1 MIKQIFFIVLLFTFL
16 FININ
21 NVESKNHS
29 VLGNC
34 EKNQTAKYKK
44 YHGGKKEIK
53 EITTNQLNKEQ
64 LDKHEMFMKIA
75 LDIAIESKVKFVS
88 IIVSPDDRV
97 LCSGTYSKENAILHS
112 ELVAITNCSL
122 AYKMVTFENHTIYST
137 AEPDSLSASA
147 IVWAR
152 FKQVVYGSSIKHL
165 YCNACFSNL
174 PIDSTYIFSRSYGIG
189 VENIQLVA
197 GVLQDQTDANF
208 GSYCNSSI
216 SSIFKTNPQ
225 CKCKNPK
232 QSKENNESDDD
243 DENNNNRNRYHRRRH
258 HHEEKDDDN
267 NNGNVNSNVDSGHK
281 KDDSIDN
288 FFEEIKSGNEDDF
301 DKELESSKQIEKS
314 KNKEKKK
321 RHSNHHHHSHTSKD
335 GRSRTS
341 TSTSVSGNGHA
352 SATASASSSSSS
364 STSFSHSS
372 SSSSSSSSNS
382 GHHKK
387 DKSKKNKDGKGDKK
401 DKKDKKEKEKKKDK
415 KDKSTSVEEEINTLK
430 IEKNSI

>member
-1 MIKQIFFIVLLFTFL
+1 MITKQIFFIILLFTIL
-16 FININ
+16 IFININ
-21 NVESKNHS
+21 NVESKSLS

-34 EKNQTAKYKK
+34 ENNQTAKYKK
-44 YHGGKKEIK
+44 ISSKHGNEEIK
-53 EITTNQLNKEQ
+53 EITTNQLSKEQ

-75 LDIAIESKVKFVS
+75 LDIAIQSKVKFVS

-97 LCSGTYSKENAILHS
+97 LCSGTFSKENAILHS

-122 AYKMVTFENHTIYST
+122 AYKMITFENHTIYST

-165 YCNACFSNL
+165 YCNACFSSL
-174 PIDSTYIFSRSYGIG
+174 PIDSTYIFSRGYGIG
-189 VENIQLVA
+189 VENIQLVS

-208 GSYCNSSI
+208 GSYCNSSV

-225 CKCKNPK
+225 CKCKNSKLPK
-232 QSKENNESDDD
+232 
-243 DENNNNRNRYHRRRH
+243 ENNNNNNGS
-258 HHEEKDDDN
+258 N
-267 NNGNVNSNVDSGHK
+267 NNKQEDNKKNSNESSDINKNERNHHNR
-281 KDDSIDN
+281 DDSIDN
-288 FFEEIKSGNEDDF
+288 FFDEIKSDDDF
-301 DKELESSKQIEKS
+301 DKEIESSKQVEKS

-321 RHSNHHHHSHTSKD
+321 RHSNHHRHSHTSKD
-335 GRSRTS
+335 GSSR

-352 SATASASSSSSS
+352 TASASASSSSSSS

-372 SSSSSSSSNS
+372 SSSNDN
-382 GHHKK
+382 HHKK
-387 DKSKKNKDGKGDKK
+387 DKSKKRKDNKEKGDKK
-401 DKKDKKEKEKKKDK
+401 DKKEKDKKEKDKKKDK
-415 KDKSTSVEEEINTLK
+415 KDKSTSVEEETNSLK

>member
-1 MIKQIFFIVLLFTFL
+1 MIIKQFFFIILLFTIL
-16 FININ
+16 IFININ
-21 NVESKNHS
+21 NVESKS
-29 VLGNC
+29 LGVFGNC

-44 YHGGKKEIK
+44 ISSKHGNEEIEK
-53 EITTNQLNKEQ
+53 ITTNQLSKEQ

-75 LDIAIESKVKFVS
+75 LDIAIQSKVKFVS

-97 LCSGTYSKENAILHS
+97 LCSGTFSKENAILHS

-122 AYKMVTFENHTIYST
+122 AYKMITFENHTIYST

-165 YCNACFSNL
+165 YCNACFSSL
-174 PIDSTYIFSRSYGIG
+174 PIDSTYIFSRGYGIG
-189 VENIQLVA
+189 VENIQIVS

-225 CKCKNPK
+225 CKCKNSK
-232 QSKENNESDDD
+232 LSKENNNG
-243 DENNNNRNRYHRRRH
+243 NNNNQ
-258 HHEEKDDDN
+258 EDN
-267 NNGNVNSNVDSGHK
+267 KKNSNENSDINKNERNHHNR
-281 KDDSIDN
+281 DDSIDN
-288 FFEEIKSGNEDDF
+288 FFDEIKSDDEF
-301 DKELESSKQIEKS
+301 DKEIESSKQVEKS

-321 RHSNHHHHSHTSKD
+321 RHSNYHHHSHTSKD
-335 GRSRTS
+335 GSSRTS

-352 SATASASSSSSS
+352 TASASASSSSSS
-364 STSFSHSS
+364 SSTSTSFSHSS
-372 SSSSSSSSNS
+372 SSSNDN
-382 GHHKK
+382 HHKK
-387 DKSKKNKDGKGDKK
+387 DKSKKRKDNKEKGDKK
-401 DKKDKKEKEKKKDK
+401 DKKEKDKKEKDKKKDKKDK
-415 KDKSTSVEEEINTLK
+415 KDKSTSVEEEINSLK